1 MKRTI
6 QTRTSGRSN
15 RCGAASVEF
24 ALVIP
29 VFLSIVFFFL
39 ETWRFQQVQQ
49 TVDQAALEAARAA
62 IIPGATA
69 DDARARGNK
78 ILQAV
83 SATAATVTVA
93 PDPINQSTDQ
103 VTVTVEMSNAN
114 VGLFFKYFSSDY
126 VFRSSLT
133 LSTENKRIG
142 RL

>member
-1 MKRTI
+1 MT
-6 QTRTSGRSN
+6 
-15 RCGAASVEF
+15 
-24 ALVIP
+24 P
-29 VFLSIVFFFL
+29 
-39 ETWRFQQVQQ
+39 
-49 TVDQAALEAARAA
+49 ALEE
-62 IIPGATA
+62 T
-69 DDARARGNK
+69 K
-78 ILQAV
+78 SFQAV